1 MKKFATLTAIALSVA
16 LPSAVRATVLTMQ
29 GEVSA
34 SANASAP
41 PAGGNTYGPLG
52 NGSTIV
58 TEYGDRVSGP
68 TQTDVPTADFGAPPY
83 WYNFTYGNNGE
94 GYTPNVVVD
103 KKVHFV
109 SNNVLNTSTATRS
122 WTAAGDRALIAYPA
136 TDSRAV
142 GGKWFWTFTADPG
155 YLVKLHSLDFVRFAS
170 APLDSTVNVYAGNDP
185 QMLGAL
191 LYTSGTLSVTNV
203 AQTISP
209 NKVEPSLTLE
219 FVLPI
224 GEPLF
229 NWAADN
235 IVISQQLVPEPASAS
250 LAGAGLIAALHGVR
264 RRRARVH
271 TV

>member
-1 MKKFATLTAIALSVA
+1 MKKFATLTALAIMLA

-34 SANASAP
+34 AANASPP

-58 TEYGDRVSGP
+58 TEYGDRVAGA
-68 TQTDVPTADFGAPPY
+68 TQTNVSSLDFGAPAW
-83 WYNFTYGNNGE
+83 WYNFSYGNNGE

-122 WTAAGDRALIAYPA
+122 WSAAGDRSQVAYPA
-136 TDSRAV
+136 TDSNAV

-155 YLVKLHSLDFVRFAS
+155 YLVKLHSLDFVRFAA
-170 APLDSTVNVYAGNDP
+170 APLNSTVNVYAGNDP
-185 QMLGAL
+185 LSLGAS

-209 NKVEPSLTLE
+209 NTTAQSLTLE

-235 IVISQQLVPEPASAS
+235 IVISQQLVPEPATAG
-250 LAGAGLIAALHGVR
+250 LAGMGLIAALHAAR
-264 RRRARVH
+264 RRRAQA
-271 TV
+271 